1 ARAGI
6 RTRAGGFA
14 AAAVVLERLGMRDG
28 QVGQPLLVVAG
39 RVAALGGHGGDEA
52 VGLGERAARIVDET
66 FLGGNPFGGVVALAF
81 LGQRT
86 QVEFGVT
93 LLAPAQFA
101 FGGGSVVGLG
111 DDAVVFGAEPAA
123 QARAAH
129 FRQDQQQDRYGGE
142 DRHDQR
148 DQHGGGHGILLRRAC
163 GGGMPRNPK
172 SKHPSFRPGGP
183 SSVRPHSCSG
193 VLRKAD
199 GTGKRRRAG
208 LRGGAGVLG
217 PVLAGA
223 AVAGAL
229 WWTGRGEPALA
240 GERLS
245 GCPAI
250 DRSVLDADQA
260 ALVEVLGREF
270 ADPGAGP
277 DYAEGVVEP

>member
-66 FLGGNPFGGVVALAF
+66 FLGGNPFGGIVALAF

-199 GTGKRRRAG
+199 GTGKRREPAAAANRLYMWTDSRARSVG
-208 LRGGAGVLG
+208 ANGHAVIACTRRGGGDG
-217 PVLAGA
+217 GA
-223 AVAGAL
+223 DVGEENRAVGRRRGARARARGG
-229 WWTGRGEPALA
+229 GRG
-240 GERLS
+240 R
-245 GCPAI
+245 
-250 DRSVLDADQA
+250 
-260 ALVEVLGREF
+260 
-270 ADPGAGP
+270 GA
-277 DYAEGVVEP
+277 V